1 MKKRSIGMMI
11 LLTIVTCGIYNIYW
25 NISFQ
30 SELKRNTGKGF
41 GGGMHFL
48 MMLVTFG
55 IYSIYWQYAA
65 GTRLAA
71 QGAEN
76 RGILYLVFCFIG
88 LSWLNPFLMQAQANK
103 LPEVAAA
110 APAEE
115 PVEAV
120 EAPKTEE

>member
-11 LLTIVTCGIYNIYW
+11 LLTIVTCGIYSIYW

-30 SELKRNTGKGF
+30 SELKKTTGKGF
-41 GGGMHFL
+41 GGGMHFV
-48 MMLVTFG
+48 MMLITFG

-65 GTRLAA
+65 GTRLAD

-76 RGILYLVFCFIG
+76 RGIIYLIFCFIG
-88 LSWLNPFLMQAQANK
+88 LSWLNPFLMQVQANK
-103 LPEVAAA
+103 LSEVAAPA
-110 APAEE
+110 AEPA
-115 PVEAV
+115 AV